1 MSLGQVIY
9 FNCMNSTGAATID
22 MAIGDADRFWPQ
34 KVSICIYLCN
44 VGAGVNKVGIAF
56 IIFNNREGYN

>member
-1 MSLGQVIY
+1 
-9 FNCMNSTGAATID
+9 MNSTGAATID